1 MRRAAKTDTNQAAIV
16 AGLRQRGIKVQPLHQ
31 VGRGVP
37 DLLVGVRG
45 ELHLIEIK
53 MPGEKLTGAEPAWH
67 SEWAG
72 LPVHVCYS
80 LADCLTALRL

>member
-1 MRRAAKTDTNQAAIV
+1 MRRAAKVDANQPAIV
-16 AGLRQRGIKVQPLHQ
+16 AGLRQRGIKVQPIHQ
-31 VGRGVP
+31 LGKGVP
-37 DLLVGVRG
+37 DLLVGVRR

-53 MPGEKLTGAEPAWH
+53 MPGEKLTDDEATWH
-67 SEWAG
+67 DKWAG